1 MTNNSQNEIQ
11 VESLIAVAPKI
22 ADLYNKLSEPIVSS
36 DKIEE
41 FNSLPPARKNDWV
54 SKNANMVNLDLVEQ
68 INSIM
73 FDLINMMSPIIG
85 TQKVQS
91 VMASQQQQA
100 LQSAQK
106 PSAQS
111 TAAVESLK

>member
-1 MTNNSQNEIQ
+1 MTNNSPNEIQ
-11 VESLIAVAPKI
+11 VESLVAIAPKI
-22 ADLYNKLSEPIVSS
+22 AELYNKLSEPMVSS

-41 FNSLPPARKNDWV
+41 FNAVPPALRNDWV
-54 SKNANMVNLDLVEQ
+54 SKNANVVNLDVAEQ

-73 FDLINMMSPIIG
+73 LDLINVMSPIIG
-85 TQKVQS
+85 AQKVQG

-106 PSAQS
+106 APSQK
-111 TAAVESLK
+111 TTPVESLE